1 MLILLLFEKKIKIQ
15 IFGSKEGHFFP
26 YLNQKPAAAQG
37 SPLPLPSQPISSS
50 STFSPRAP
58 SFPFPLDKNQR
69 DLPFPSSPAAPPSA
83 PQQLPLTDLPLPS
96 PDLPSLTR
104 TPTRTTNASHRHFQH
119 RTRSPP
125 THSLFNHSVF
135 HLNPIEP
142 SPRQQRFLP
151 FRRSPLKPTP
161 TSGCLPRKKGTQEGL
176 TTTPICLFVPSS
188 LSTRQPPVSRPTAY
202 LSSPDPFCFLL
213 PTTTKPATLTSIFEP
228 TEPPATCKGEEESET
243 KGKKSR
249 SDPLAAWFFPLRR
262 MNPQSRQWL

>member
-1 MLILLLFEKKIKIQ
+1 MLILLLFLKKIKIQ
-15 IFGSKEGHFFP
+15 IFESKEGHFFP

-96 PDLPSLTR
+96 LTR

-125 THSLFNHSVF
+125 
-135 HLNPIEP
+135 P
-142 SPRQQRFLP
+142 
-151 FRRSPLKPTP
+151 PT
-161 TSGCLPRKKGTQEGL
+161 
-176 TTTPICLFVPSS
+176 
-188 LSTRQPPVSRPTAY
+188 
-202 LSSPDPFCFLL
+202 LSS
-213 PTTTKPATLTSIFEP
+213 TTESSTLTP
-228 TEPPATCKGEEESET
+228 
-243 KGKKSR
+243 
-249 SDPLAAWFFPLRR
+249 
-262 MNPQSRQWL
+262 